1 MAETRR
7 LLLEFEIDEVG
18 ILARKDKK
26 VRDALVK
33 AFSDSSDVVRT
44 RALMAAMD
52 LADPTIVSDV
62 VNSMTDEEDEV
73 RIAAAQVIGWYRQPR
88 TIPVLLRGL
97 KDSSTW
103 VRSHCAAG
111 LSKLLH
117 GPIWARI
124 KSEDLDIIIGD
135 FDAMSDT
142 QIREFLSVLNLTTR
156 SIDYF
161 INWRDRGFD
170 IDIDFS
176 IVEEMDS
183 RTILLEDKVA
193 EYEERLD
200 ADRPREA
207 VPVVTRSAEVEAILD
222 ELPDEVLESLPS
234 EDLKRL
240 TPETARELVDSLL
253 ESFEKKPKKK
263 VKVRKVKRVKKVK
276 KRSREDIIAKIP
288 EEVRESLPK
297 DTLDSLSMDE
307 LEALVS
313 TVPATESKEEEIEP
327 ALPAGSKSMTKKQII
342 DELPRNVRDRHDDA
356 KLKGMKKAELLEL
369 LASSLAEDADVKL
382 TPEDEERLVRLT
394 EKYGGAKAMIL
405 VAIPEEMLAG
415 IPDDQL
421 EEMDEETLKGLSRAL
436 EHK

>member
-26 VRDALVK
+26 VRDALVR
-33 AFSDSSDVVRT
+33 AFSDSSDVVRA

-62 VNSMTDEEDEV
+62 VNSMTDDEDEV

-97 KDSSTW
+97 RDSSTW

-111 LSKLLH
+111 LSKILS

-124 KSEDLDIIIGD
+124 KSDDLDVIIGD
-135 FDAMSDT
+135 FDSMDET
-142 QIREFLSVLNLTTR
+142 RIRTFLSNLNLTSK

-176 IVEEMDS
+176 IVEEMEARS
-183 RTILLEDKVA
+183 ILLEDKVA

-200 ADRPREA
+200 ADRTREA

-222 ELPDEVLESLPS
+222 ELPEEVLESLPS

-253 ESFEKKPKKK
+253 TSFEKKPKKK

-276 KRSREDIIAKIP
+276 KRSREAIIAKIP
-288 EEVRESLPK
+288 EEVRANLPE
-297 DTLDSLSMDE
+297 DTLDSLSLDE

-313 TVPATESKEEEIEP
+313 TVPVAEAEEEEIEP
-327 ALPAGSKSMTKKQII
+327 ARPVDSKSMTKQQII
-342 DELPRNVRDRHDDA
+342 DELPRNVRDRYDDK
-356 KLKGMKKAELLEL
+356 KLKSMKKTELLEL
-369 LASSLAEDADVKL
+369 LESSLADDDVKL
-382 TPEDEERLVRLT
+382 TPEDEERLARLT
-394 EKYGGAKAMIL
+394 EKFGEARAMVL

-415 IPDDQL
+415 IPDEQL
-421 EEMDEETLKGLSRAL
+421 EEMDEETLKGLSQAL